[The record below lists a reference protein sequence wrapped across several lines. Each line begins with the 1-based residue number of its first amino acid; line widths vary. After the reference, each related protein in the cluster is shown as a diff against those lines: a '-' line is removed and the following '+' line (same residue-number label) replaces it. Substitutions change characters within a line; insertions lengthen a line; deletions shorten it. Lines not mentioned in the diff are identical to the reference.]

1 MDYMIGF
8 GNTFETESIKGALP
22 KGQNSPQKCTFNLY
36 AEQLSGSPF
45 SSPLAINERSWL
57 YRLRPSVKHSGNYK
71 KINIKNWK
79 SAPHLGEHNLPVGQY
94 RWDPFDIEPN
104 DIDFIHSVKTI
115 TISGDVNMH
124 LGMSSSVYIFN
135 KSMTNTVFTNADAEM
150 LFIPYLG
157 TLILFTEMGKIK
169 IKPGEIAVLPR
180 GITVKI
186 STSDEVS
193 KGYICENYGS
203 KFNLPDKGVVG
214 ANCLANARDFK
225 VPVAAFEEL
234 DNAHT
239 SILKWCG
246 SFYETS
252 ISHSPLDV
260 VAWHGNYAPYC
271 YNLNDFSPIGA
282 TRFDHPDPSIYT
294 VLTSKSEI
302 PGNSNVDFLI
312 FPERWS
318 VAENTFRPPWYH
330 KNIMSEFMG
339 LIYGKYD
346 ARPDG
351 FLPGGMSLHNTMLP
365 HGPDSTTF
373 EKASSE
379 NLNPQK
385 IENTLA
391 FMFETRFP
399 QHVTEFASKSKQLQK
414 NYIDCWT
421 NIKKN
426 YRSY

>member
-1 MDYMIGF
+1 MDYMSGF
-8 GNTFETESIKGALP
+8 ANTFETESIKGALP
-22 KGQNSPQKCTFNLY
+22 KGQNSPQKCFYNLY

-57 YRLRPSVKHSGNYK
+57 YRLRPSVKHSGNYHK
-71 KINIKNWK
+71 KIVKNWK
-79 SAPHLGEHNLPVGQY
+79 TAPHLGEHNLPIGQY
-94 RWDPFDIEPN
+94 RWDPFFEESN
-104 DIDFIHSVKTI
+104 DIDFINGVKTI
-115 TISGDVNMH
+115 TVTGDVNMH
-124 LGMSSSVYIFN
+124 LGMASSVYTFN
-135 KSMTNTVFTNADAEM
+135 KSMTNSVFTNADAEM

-157 TLILFTEMGKIK
+157 TLILFTELGKIK
-169 IKPGEIAVLPR
+169 IKPGQIAVLPR
-180 GITVKI
+180 GITTKI
-186 STSDEVS
+186 SSPDKIS

-203 KFNLPDKGVVG
+203 KFNLPEKGVVG
-214 ANCLANARDFK
+214 ANCLANARDFQI
-225 VPVAAFEEL
+225 PVAVFEEL
-234 DNAHT
+234 EYEHT
-239 SILKWCG
+239 SVLKWCG
-246 SFYETS
+246 AFYETK
-252 ISHSPLDV
+252 IPHSPLDV
-260 VAWHGNYAPYC
+260 VAWHGNYAPYR

-351 FLPGGMSLHNTMLP
+351 FLPGGISLHNTMLP
-365 HGPDSTTF
+365 HGPDASTF
-373 EKASSE
+373 EKASNE
-379 NLNPQK
+379 NLEPQK

-414 NYIDCWT
+414 NYIDCWKD
-421 NIKKN
+421 IKKN
-426 YRSY
+426 YRSD

>member
-1 MDYMIGF
+1 MDYMSGF
-8 GNTFETESIKGALP
+8 GNTFETESIQGALP
-22 KGQNSPQKCTFNLY
+22 KGQNSPQNCNFNLY

-45 SSPLAINERSWL
+45 SSPLVNNERSWL

-71 KINIKNWK
+71 KIIMKNWK
-79 SAPHLGEHNLPVGQY
+79 SGPHIGEHNLPIGQY
-94 RWDPFDIEPN
+94 RWDPFNLESNEIN
-104 DIDFIHSVKTI
+104 FIHGVKTI
-115 TISGDVNMH
+115 TVSGDVNMH
-124 LGMSSSVYIFN
+124 LGMSSSVYMFN
-135 KSMTNTVFTNADAEM
+135 VSMKNTVFTNADAEM

-186 STSDEVS
+186 STSDEIS

-234 DNAHT
+234 DNTHT

-271 YNLNDFSPIGA
+271 YNLKDFSPIGA

-339 LIYGKYD
+339 LIYGKYE

-351 FLPGGMSLHNTMLP
+351 FLPGGISLHNTMLP
-365 HGPDSTTF
+365 HGPDAMTF
-373 EKASSE
+373 EKATE
-379 NLNPQK
+379 ERLKPQK
-385 IENTLA
+385 IKNTLA

-399 QHVTEFASKSKQLQK
+399 QHVTKFASKSDQLQQ
-414 NYIDCWT
+414 NYIDCWK
-421 NIKKN
+421 NIQKHFKIE
-426 YRSY
+426 

>member
-71 KINIKNWK
+71 KINIQNWK
-79 SAPHLGEHNLPVGQY
+79 TAPHLGEHNLPVGQY
-94 RWDPFDIEPN
+94 RWDPFDLESK

-186 STSDEVS
+186 QTSDEIS

-234 DNAHT
+234 DNTHT

-246 SFYETS
+246 YFYETS

-271 YNLNDFSPIGA
+271 YNLKDFSPIGA

-302 PGNSNVDFLI
+302 PGSSNVDFLI

-339 LIYGKYD
+339 LIYGKYE

-351 FLPGGMSLHNTMLP
+351 FLPGGISLHNTMLP
-365 HGPDSTTF
+365 HGPDAMTF
-373 EKASSE
+373 EKATE
-379 NLNPQK
+379 ERLKPQK
-385 IENTLA
+385 IKNTLA

-399 QHVTEFASKSKQLQK
+399 QHVTEFASKSDQLQQ
-414 NYIDCWT
+414 NYIDCWK
-421 NIKKN
+421 NIQKN
-426 YRSY
+426 FKVK